1 MGTLPG
7 GLLRL
12 LRRRM
17 TRSTGRD
24 STLSSS
30 LSPAWLPALAS
41 GSGAAAR
48 RRGLGA
54 GGLEDRVGLAPAV
67 PPRTF
72 SREGGQ
78 YSAIQERLRLDLG
91 VAGAVPY

>member
-1 MGTLPG
+1 
-7 GLLRL
+7 
-12 LRRRM
+12 M

-30 LSPAWLPALAS
+30 LPPAWLPALAS

-48 RRGLGA
+48 RPGLGA

-67 PPRTF
+67 PPRTW
-72 SREGGQ
+72 SRGGKQ
-78 YSAIQERLRLDLG
+78 WAVLYASQLALVHERG
-91 VAGAVPY
+91 TGYVEVWG